1 MHILECNFVL
11 TWLLGPL
18 EKYIH
23 QYFCCVLP
31 SFISEI
37 CYYHFNSVVWMP
49 YYGKWT
55 FELKF
60 LGMCVFYQVSLWE
73 LRSFYFKL
81 LQESLSPTHRKRYFF
96 KLLTEIKMLY
106 CHREQA
112 FLLFF
117 FFFFSCILIK
127 KPVCQVYI
135 LLFQFAQLSSS
146 PKWIYFQGC
155 KEKCMIM
162 KYMTAPKLPPTC
174 ETELWNNN
182 GKSDNCSCQC
192 PKKDE
197 EVLNV
202 ENPTSKANLHK
213 RADLEFSLWRLNL
226 CHIKYQ
232 KSALKWVIHQF
243 NGKLLPWGYFLLIS
257 DAWVITISISVN
269 VEWSFFGK

>member
-81 LQESLSPTHRKRYFF
+81 LQESSSPTHRKRYFF

-117 FFFFSCILIK
+117 FFFF
-127 KPVCQVYI
+127 PVFWLKNLCVRFIFFY
-135 LLFQFAQLSSS
+135 S
-146 PKWIYFQGC
+146 
-155 KEKCMIM
+155 
-162 KYMTAPKLPPTC
+162 
-174 ETELWNNN
+174 
-182 GKSDNCSCQC
+182 
-192 PKKDE
+192 
-197 EVLNV
+197 
-202 ENPTSKANLHK
+202 NLHN
-213 RADLEFSLWRLNL
+213 SP
-226 CHIKYQ
+226 
-232 KSALKWVIHQF
+232 
-243 NGKLLPWGYFLLIS
+243 LLPNEYIFKAAKKN
-257 DAWVITISISVN
+257 AW
-269 VEWSFFGK
+269 